1 MVFEPTGKTNFLFFS
16 GYLQNTSLRLVPD
29 VSSHPCNTFS
39 MYQRGVSHRVS
50 VKAQR
55 VFSQDFEHPK
65 RSSIVFRVLVPSKD
79 PLFTKETHIS
89 EVSFSSF
96 SELFSPLKF
105 ITNWNKCI
113 SEVYLYQAAMGLC
126 TSKTKFQFWLQFYVR
141 TKANYLHLDNWFFY
155 SVRFQNGYTDDW

>member
-1 MVFEPTGKTNFLFFS
+1 MYTREKLIFSFFS

-89 EVSFSSF
+89 ES
-96 SELFSPLKF
+96 KF
-105 ITNWNKCI
+105 FFIFRVI
-113 SEVYLYQAAMGLC
+113 S
-126 TSKTKFQFWLQFYVR
+126 TSKVHNQLKQMYFRGSLPIHIKPWNGF
-141 TKANYLHLDNWFFY
+141 LHLIINSNFDFN
-155 SVRFQNGYTDDW
+155 SISRQRQSICI